1 MKIGSFFSGAG
12 LLDLGV
18 IHGLAAGG
26 VAASVAWQ
34 VEIEPHCHPVLEKH
48 YPNTCRRIRDV
59 RLACRTYRDLRG
71 NCFDS
76 GTLTP
81 VDIIVA
87 GFPCQDLS
95 LAGKGAGLSGAK
107 SGLWWELWRCLRV
120 LRPRYVVLENVP
132 AIIVRGVESVLGAL
146 AVLGYDAEWVVFGAD
161 DVGAPHR
168 RKRWMCVA
176 RLADT
181 GSGGREA
188 SEPSVASRGGSGA
201 ADLPDADSDAVR
213 AQQERERGL
222 GGEAGAGTN
231 GTPRRVANPKR
242 DGLEGEFAAG
252 AAQGAACGTR
262 YVAHRHRHRRR
273 RESERRTERDR
284 IEDGQ
289 DSRGDI
295 ADGCSSEERRDDRA
309 QRASSD
315 ALGGL
320 GRVADGL
327 PAWMDW
333 SDDPAD
339 SGVIPRA
346 VESRSLTKAQR
357 KQNRERLMM
366 LGNGVVPRWAF
377 EGGLRVAQL
386 EALDA

>member
-1 MKIGSFFSGAG
+1 MRVGSFFSGAG

-18 IHGLAAGG
+18 IHGLTAGG
-26 VAASVAWQ
+26 IAASMAWQ
-34 VEIEPHCHPVLEKH
+34 VEIEPHCHPVLERH
-48 YPNTCRRIRDV
+48 YPSTCRRIHDV
-59 RLACRTYRDLRG
+59 RLACRTYEDTRG
-71 NCFDS
+71 RCFDA
-76 GTLTP
+76 GALAP
-81 VDIIVA
+81 VDLIVA

-132 AIIVRGVESVLGAL
+132 AIVVRGVEHVLGAL

-181 GSGGREA
+181 GSGGRAAPELQ
-188 SEPSVASRGGSGA
+188 VAERRRPGA
-201 ADLPDADSDAVR
+201 THLPDTERDPVW
-213 AQQERERGL
+213 AQQERERGRC
-222 GGEAGAGTN
+222 GEAGAGTN
-231 GTPRRVANPKR
+231 GTTRRVANTER
-242 DGLEGEFAAG
+242 DGLEG
-252 AAQGAACGTR
+252 QQRPGAACGTSD
-262 YVAHRHRHRRR
+262 VAHRHRRR
-273 RESERRTERDR
+273 RESERRAECDR
-284 IEDGQ
+284 TEDGAHAC
-289 DSRGDI
+289 GHLV
-295 ADGCSSEERRDDRA
+295 DGCCGEGRRDDGA
-309 QRASSD
+309 QGPSAD
-315 ALGGL
+315 ALGRL

-327 PAWMDW
+327 PTWMDW
-333 SDDPAD
+333 ASDPAD
-339 SGVIPRA
+339 SGAIPRA
-346 VESRSLTKAQR
+346 VESRSLTRPER

-386 EALDA
+386 EKEQR